1 LISSILIVLHYQ
13 EGVVDVDDVDV
24 DPSVSIIPTTTMMK
38 MIELVVMT
46 ARMPLLRQWLS
57 CPHRLSPCRVQDDEV
72 SLFPSSRNVFFPEQ
86 YDSAALVLR
95 M

>member
-1 LISSILIVLHYQ
+1 MVLHYQ
-13 EGVVDVDDVDV
+13 EGIVAVDDVDV
-24 DPSVSIIPTTTMMK
+24 DPSVSIIPTTTTTTK
-38 MIELVVMT
+38 MIQLVVMT

-57 CPHRLSPCRVQDDEV
+57 CPHRLSPCRVQHDEV